1 MCSLIM
7 GKIILHFPK
16 SNLTE
21 QAVIRLA
28 LDMIVVM
35 NAELMLIV
43 EKFVAGTTCSLPLVC
58 NKVLVV
64 CCKIILIYLLKLLLL
79 ILADVHE

>member
-7 GKIILHFPK
+7 GKIILNFPK

-21 QAVIRLA
+21 QAVIGLA

-43 EKFVAGTTCSLPLVC
+43 EKFVAGTTCSLPLVF

-64 CCKIILIYLLKLLLL
+64 CCKIILIYLFKLLLL
-79 ILADVHE
+79 ILANVHE